1 MNILIGSRAMNYWNK
16 SVPINEDT
24 DWDIVSSRPIQ
35 GAEFHDRCLL
45 NNDDL
50 YKYVSQE
57 KVQFNEQWVN
67 VLSMKGLSLVKRS
80 HLHRDLSFQK
90 HITHYWKYLEYQRAF
105 WTERDLAFLAER
117 IKMTT
122 ERFPQLQPNLNKTV
136 DAFFDDAVVK
146 KYNHDYLHSL
156 YAYEQAPMYTKLQ
169 KNSEL
174 VWCSKDLWL
183 ELSIEQQMQ
192 CIAEETYV
200 IATERFLVSADWQY
214 PSKLAYMKSLQKVC
228 TTLCSGYFRD
238 AALDNYPLI
247 VDMYSKDKFQ
257 EVQKVL
263 NSKI

>member
-1 MNILIGSRAMNYWNK
+1 MNYWDK

-24 DWDIVSSRPIQ
+24 DWDIVSSRPMQ
-35 GAEFHDRCLL
+35 GAEFHDRYLL

-57 KVQFNEQWVN
+57 KVQFNKQWVN

-80 HLHRDLSFQK
+80 HLYRDLGFQK
-90 HITHYWKYLEYQRAF
+90 HITHYWKYLEN
-105 WTERDLAFLAER
+105 ERKYWDESDLEFLAQR
-117 IKMTT
+117 TQMTID
-122 ERFPQLQPNLNKTV
+122 RFPQLQPNLKQSV

-156 YAYEQAPMYTKLQ
+156 YAYEDVPMYTKLQ
-169 KNSEL
+169 TNSSS
-174 VWCSKDLWL
+174 VWCSKELWENL
-183 ELSIEQQMQ
+183 TKEQKIQ

-200 IATERFLVSADWQY
+200 IATERFLVPADWQY
-214 PSKLAYMKSLQKVC
+214 PSKLAYMKALQKVC

-257 EVQKVL
+257 EVHKVL
-263 NSKI
+263 SSKI